1 MDIYISESRINVGE
15 EDILDTESIKPGG
28 KSICHAS
35 VQLASQQQ
43 EAVKTA
49 KAKLDSCGSV
59 SIAHGNLLNH
69 IKTSK
74 HYKLPNVRLRGIGG
88 KTNMLKEVGVLK
100 IKKTGS
106 ADCKIL
112 CYVFNEVVGKTKE
125 MLLIS
130 LSSIIEARINILYH
144 MQESHRNKCRE
155 LQFWPNNKSFE
166 EVCRDVSTREEIQKV
181 TGQHEKQHPRDIYL
195 STDEFQEVEDTWVCE
210 VTQEIYMTEIQ
221 LRRIVD
227 RNALEGIDQQ
237 SDGDERMVKDG
248 HNISKFSK
256 EAMTIGD
263 DVYTCT
269 DKESEILHKVYAL
282 YDHYVG
288 EDRVFPV
295 KNGAPRILT
304 KYKDTPYSYEL
315 QP

>member
-1 MDIYISESRINVGE
+1 MEILPTMDIYISESRINVGE

-69 IKTSK
+69 IKPSN

-88 KTNMLKEVGVLK
+88 KTNMLREVGILQ
-100 IKKTGS
+100 IKKTDD
-106 ADCKIL
+106 AVCDIL

-130 LSSIIEARINILYH
+130 LSSIIDARINILYH
-144 MQESHRNKCRE
+144 MQESHRNKCRN

-166 EVCRDVSTREEIQKV
+166 EVCRDVSIKEEIQKV
-181 TGQHEKQHPRDIYL
+181 TRQHENQHPRI
-195 STDEFQEVEDTWVCE
+195 ST
-210 VTQEIYMTEIQ
+210 
-221 LRRIVD
+221 L
-227 RNALEGIDQQ
+227 APK
-237 SDGDERMVKDG
+237 S
-248 HNISKFSK
+248 SKRSK
-256 EAMTIGD
+256 KPG
-263 DVYTCT
+263 
-269 DKESEILHKVYAL
+269 
-282 YDHYVG
+282 YV
-288 EDRVFPV
+288 RSRKRF
-295 KNGAPRILT
+295 T
-304 KYKDTPYSYEL
+304 
-315 QP
+315 

>member
-1 MDIYISESRINVGE
+1 MDIYLSESRINVDE
-15 EDILDTESIKPGG
+15 EEILDTESIKPGG

-35 VQLASQQQ
+35 VELVSQQQ
-43 EAVKTA
+43 GTIKTA

-69 IKTSK
+69 IKPSN

-88 KTNMLKEVGVLK
+88 KTNMLKEVGILQ
-100 IKKTGS
+100 IKKEDD
-106 ADCKIL
+106 AVCDIL

-130 LSSIIEARINILYH
+130 LSSIINARINILYH
-144 MQESHRNKCRE
+144 MQESHRNKCRD

-166 EVCRDVSTREEIQKV
+166 EVCRDVSIKEEIQKV
-181 TGQHEKQHPRDIYL
+181 ARQHENQHPRDIYL
-195 STDEFQEVEDTWVCE
+195 SSEEFQEVEETWVCE

-221 LRRIVD
+221 LRRIAD
-227 RNALEGIDQQ
+227 RNAKEGIDQQ

-256 EAMTIGD
+256 EAMTLGD
-263 DVYTCT
+263 DVYPCS
-269 DKESEILHKVYAL
+269 DIESNLLQKVYAVVRPL
-282 YDHYVG
+282 CG
-288 EDRVFPV
+288 
-295 KNGAPRILT
+295 
-304 KYKDTPYSYEL
+304 
-315 QP
+315 